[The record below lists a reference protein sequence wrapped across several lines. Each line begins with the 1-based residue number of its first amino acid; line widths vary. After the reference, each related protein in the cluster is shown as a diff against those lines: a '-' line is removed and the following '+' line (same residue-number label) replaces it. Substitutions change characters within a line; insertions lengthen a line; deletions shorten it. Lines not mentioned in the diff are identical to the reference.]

1 MRNKNKKNF
10 SFDETFIKFKSM
22 EEKRISEKKEKYN
35 NIEKLLN
42 ENDNIFCSY
51 EKLKEIIN
59 NNNQIKININNN
71 DEEKNNLKEMV
82 SYSSEFLN
90 SKDENNKYLTKI
102 INELKGMKEIEDK
115 EKDELFSKVHILKD
129 EKNNKKRI
137 KKYVIMQV

>member
-1 MRNKNKKNF
+1 MNLQKIISIIKNCKNYIDEEQKKKNF

-59 NNNQIKININNN
+59 NNKT
-71 DEEKNNLKEMV
+71 LH
-82 SYSSEFLN
+82 FLN
-90 SKDENNKYLTKI
+90 LHN
-102 INELKGMKEIEDK
+102 
-115 EKDELFSKVHILKD
+115 HIFF
-129 EKNNKKRI
+129 
-137 KKYVIMQV
+137 